1 MESFKQNYLRK
12 MELIKNALTEN
23 IQAAKAW
30 QMELSEFVDLTDAIQ
45 SLEKIKDNF
54 EVKVGLNWWLSGNSV
69 PVNLPLL
76 MH

>member
-54 EVKVGLNWWLSGNSV
+54 EVSRFELVV
-69 PVNLPLL
+69 VEIQYR
-76 MH
+76 